1 MRYLSETTRHLMN
14 ETAVKLARTGKDPVF
29 FIESFMIINKSK
41 FNEGALGNFW
51 KDVKNWFRGG
61 VGQVHAGRHDVED
74 EYAKAFAAIQTMVN
88 HISKFRGADPS
99 TEDDVLN
106 LLNTVLNNMKS
117 AQPMI
122 KDLSDKV
129 KSQARSQRDP
139 RTYGSTP
146 AHSPYVDVKDF
157 TDLPTMNIRA
167 EGGTKP
173 VMQWFVNLRSGG
185 KDKLAT
191 SIVANANVQK
201 LPTPLLAAGEKDY
214 AFLVNSGDALIG
226 ELTNSGVANRDA
238 YAKVFA
244 YLYQK
249 LLSTKTDPMGDDP
262 ALYTGLPPYTKEL
275 PQFDKN
281 DINIFL
287 TWLLSQKKSGI
298 YQIMN
303 AAQTATSHR
312 KITDIIPNVNKA
324 NALMKAISDF
334 RTANPSS
341 TGQFGNVDEEQL
353 LRAIIQLNA
362 KSKSP

>member
-1 MRYLSETTRHLMN
+1 MRYLSETTRNLMN
-14 ETAVKLARTGKDPVF
+14 ETAVKLAKTGKDPVF
-29 FIESFMIINKSK
+29 FIESFMILNKSK

-74 EYAKAFAAIQTMVN
+74 EYNKAYNAIQTMVG
-88 HISKFRGADPS
+88 HINKFKGADPS
-99 TEDDVLN
+99 TEDDVLE
-106 LLNTVLNNMKS
+106 LLNSTLGNLQS

-129 KSQARSQRDP
+129 KSHARSQRDP

-146 AHSPYVDVKDF
+146 AHSPYVDVRDF
-157 TDLPTMNIRA
+157 ADLPTMNIKA

-173 VMQWFVNLRSGG
+173 IMQWFSNLRAGG
-185 KDKLAT
+185 KGKLAT
-191 SIVANANVQK
+191 SIAANANVQK
-201 LPTPLLAAGEKDY
+201 LPTPLVAAGEKDY
-214 AFLVNSGDALIG
+214 AFMVNSGDPLIG
-226 ELTNSGVANRDA
+226 ELTNSGVASRDA

-249 LLSTKTDPMGDDP
+249 LLATKADPMGDDP
-262 ALYTGLPPYTKEL
+262 TLYVGLPPYTKEVPL
-275 PQFDKN
+275 FDKN
-281 DINIFL
+281 DINTFL
-287 TWLLSQKKSGI
+287 TWLLSQKKSSVF
-298 YQIMN
+298 QIMN
-303 AAQTATSHR
+303 ASQTATSHR

-324 NALMKAISDF
+324 NALMRAISEF

-353 LRAIIQLNA
+353 LRAIIHLNA
-362 KSKSP
+362 KSKTP